1 MFRSILRKDRDWAHV
16 WDGLRTNRF
25 YRKFNRCSAKG
36 RHAPGP
42 KVDPYFPRLFFL
54 ATNFARRSSIVLLV
68 IEGRVIA
75 RTSVQGE
82 NIRRGRRKEGRKEG
96 RVEGRMEGRKEGK
109 KERREAGDIPVFPIG
124 LLCSLPCFQ
133 GVYII

>member
-1 MFRSILRKDRDWAHV
+1 MGCVLIDSIGSSTGVLQRGGMPQVQRWTPISPA
-16 WDGLRTNRF
+16 F
-25 YRKFNRCSAKG
+25 
-36 RHAPGP
+36 
-42 KVDPYFPRLFFL
+42 FFL
-54 ATNFARRSSIVLLV
+54 ATNFARRSSILLLV
-68 IEGRVIA
+68 FEGRVIA

-96 RVEGRMEGRKEGK
+96 REGGRKEGRMEGRKEGK